1 MKLQKKFS
9 FFFVKILNFGQRLIF
24 TFPDEKVNKNNR
36 EKRYGSIHVKCS
48 INSKNIVENIIEL
61 DDEKV

>member
-1 MKLQKKFS
+1 
-9 FFFVKILNFGQRLIF
+9 LNFGQRLIF

-48 INSKNIVENIIEL
+48 INSKIIVENIIEL